1 MEASTS
7 SAGAAG
13 ADDTTTA
20 ASSAAANET
29 ESMEAMQAAES
40 AESAAVETGPPQPP
54 TEREIQDRNLPLANI
69 NRIMKRVLP
78 VNMKISKEALLE
90 IQKCIS
96 EFISFITSE
105 AGEKCLAERRK
116 TLNGE
121 DILFSLSSMGFDNY
135 SDVLSVY
142 LNKYR
147 ESLKDKKG
155 GVSAGGDEEEEEE
168 D

>member
-1 MEASTS
+1 MDAV
-7 SAGAAG
+7 
-13 ADDTTTA
+13 
-20 ASSAAANET
+20 
-29 ESMEAMQAAES
+29 AAES
-40 AESAAVETGPPQPP
+40 SESAVAEAGPPQQP

-78 VNMKISKEALLE
+78 VNMKISKEELLE

-155 GVSAGGDEEEEEE
+155 GASAAGDEDDEE
-168 D
+168 DD

>member
-1 MEASTS
+1 MEAS
-7 SAGAAG
+7 
-13 ADDTTTA
+13 
-20 ASSAAANET
+20 SSAAADAEDTITAVSSSAKEAEST
-29 ESMEAMQAAES
+29 EIVGAAES
-40 AESAAVETGPPQPP
+40 AESAGAEAGPPQQP

-78 VNMKISKEALLE
+78 VNMKVSKEALLE

-155 GVSAGGDEEEEEE
+155 GASGGGDEDDDEE